1 MFIRKSSQSIK
12 NITIKLGIE
21 REVRSLLY
29 MFGDLVNRNILIK
42 NRSLENI
49 YRGERC
55 FLIATGASINDIE
68 LSKLANEFTF
78 GCNFINYHPD
88 IEKLYLNY
96 FVATPSYSSLKYSQS
111 KSVYAESKIFTEENV
126 KVWLDNESE
135 LGKYSVNPN
144 IYYNKIDND
153 LNDKTSVFIN
163 TSSKKFIEKNN
174 YFKNKDVYYLKPCR
188 SVVSPKDITIDLSKR
203 ITFLDSG
210 LFSMLAIAM
219 YMGFK
224 EIYFIGVDYS
234 FEPCREFHF
243 YDELLVS
250 KTIEKE
256 VAIQWIN
263 KIANARKIEVYKIME
278 DEEYYKP
285 IFVRYNMTKDKYKIA
300 NDFVES
306 KGVKIFN
313 IVPNGFES
321 PIFRKVSWEN
331 VVKNVLSAN

>member
-1 MFIRKSSQSIK
+1 MDLYDYYYLLKKYSY
-12 NITIKLGIE
+12 KLGIANQA
-21 REVRSLLY
+21 RSLAQWVE
-29 MFGDLVNRNILIK
+29 DLFDENILLQNK
-42 NRSLENI
+42 SLEKIHEN
-49 YRGERC
+49 ERC
-55 FLIATGASINDIE
+55 FIFGNGLSVNDIDMS
-68 LSKLANEFTF
+68 LLAEEYTV
-78 GCNFINYHPD
+78 GSNFLNYHKD
-88 IEKLYLNY
+88 FHNLNVNY
-96 FVATPSYSSLKYSQS
+96 YATASPPRVLKNLHLKTTYTD
-111 KSVYAESKIFTEENV
+111 SKINSEEDIQ
-126 KVWLDNESE
+126 VWLEKD
-135 LGKYSVNPN
+135 LLTPYSVNP
-144 IYYNKIDND
+144 IEYYKKIDSD
-153 LNDKTSVFIN
+153 LNSNVLVFLSNRLDKYVV
-163 TSSKKFIEKNN
+163 KHRL
-174 YFKNKDVYYLKPCR
+174 FKNKQVFYLKPYSGVIEADHQR
-188 SVVSPKDITIDLSKR
+188 FDLTKR
-203 ITFLDSG
+203 ITLYENIVKFNI
-210 LFSMLAIAM
+210 AIAL

-224 EIYFIGVDYS
+224 EIYLIGQDYS